1 MRGRGQCFVCGLSV
15 SVHTT
20 GLPAATMPEKN
31 ALGHLCMEADVMR
44 KGFAEMQGLFLIEIF
59 VWTAECDGRKTPVNA
74 LEISV
79 AGTKREE

>member
-1 MRGRGQCFVCGLSV
+1 
-15 SVHTT
+15 
-20 GLPAATMPEKN
+20 
-31 ALGHLCMEADVMR
+31 MEADVMR

-74 LEISV
+74 LEISA